1 MEKTRLK
8 GELKIMSS
16 SSTKDSATEEAIGIS
31 TSDNGLHHVIGDFTG
46 HLWRDSTGSIIKIPS
61 MTKPRLILRPAQ
73 GDEKLQRL
81 EVWCPHCDKRVCT
94 IVLED
99 ENVKVD

>member
-1 MEKTRLK
+1 ME
-8 GELKIMSS
+8 
-16 SSTKDSATEEAIGIS
+16 
-31 TSDNGLHHVIGDFTG
+31 LHHVIGGFTG
-46 HLWRDSTGSIIKIPS
+46 NLWMDSAGKMHVIQSEPKTI
-61 MTKPRLILRPAQ
+61 LILRPAQ

-99 ENVKVD
+99 EDVKVD